1 MVNLNI
7 KNYFVDD
14 IKDNLYKISLFS
26 SHRRK
31 EWSSSIGCQFEIV
44 IGDNKYM
51 EVVTYNIS
59 NYPKLLPI
67 LMETDI
73 EKMIDNVKYCTKS
86 RKTKVLSDYIRSGNH
101 LYVIEGILFYK
112 PRNSDY
118 LYVCVDNNN
127 KVWGAPEL
135 EVSNENRA

>member
-7 KNYFVDD
+7 KNYFVDE
-14 IKDNLYKISLFS
+14 IKDNLYKIYLFS

-31 EWSSSIGCQFEIV
+31 EWNSNIGYQYEIV
-44 IGDNKYM
+44 IGDKHM
-51 EVVTYNIS
+51 EVVSYDMT

-67 LMETDI
+67 LMETNV

-86 RKTKVLSDYIRSGNH
+86 RKTKVLSDYIKSGRH

-112 PRNSDY
+112 PRNSDC

-135 EVSNENRA
+135 EVSNENRV